1 MKERAHHEHKP
12 EKKAAIEALA
22 DRFKRAQVIIIAESR
37 GVTVEKVTQLRA
49 ALRAGKAELK
59 VVKNTL
65 AKRALVGTK
74 YEGLKDK
81 FKGPVAVAISYTDV
95 TTPAKLLDTFI
106 RDNEKGGLK
115 IIGGG
120 MGDKVLSVADVQEL
134 ASLPT
139 LDVGR
144 SMLLGMFMQPA
155 AGMARLL
162 DAYAK
167 KLGGGAPEAATEEAK
182 PAEPAAEE
190 AKPAEPTAPTT

>member
-1 MKERAHHEHKP
+1 MKERAHHEAKP
-12 EKKAAIEALA
+12 EKKAAILDLA

-37 GVTVEKVTQLRA
+37 GVTVSKVT
-49 ALRAGKAELK
+49 ALRAELRKGKAELK

-74 YEGLKDK
+74 YEALKDK
-81 FKGPVAVAISYTDV
+81 FKGPIAVAISYTDV

-120 MGDKVLSVADVQEL
+120 MGDKVLSVADVAEL

-144 SMLLGMFMQPA
+144 AMLLGMFMQPA

-167 KLGGGAPEAATEEAK
+167 KLGAGAPEAATEAK
-182 PAEPAAEE
+182 PAEPAA
-190 AKPAEPTAPTT
+190 PTT

>member
-22 DRFKRAQVIIIAESR
+22 DRFRRAQVIIIAESR

-49 ALRAGKAELK
+49 ELRKGKAELK

-65 AKRALVGTK
+65 AKRALIGTK

-81 FKGPVAVAISYTDV
+81 FKGPIAVAISYTDV

-120 MGDKVLSVADVQEL
+120 MGDRVLSVAEVSEL
-134 ASLPT
+134 AALPT

-155 AGMARLL
+155 AGLARLL

-167 KLGGGAPEAATEEAK
+167 KLGGGEAKAAEPEAV
-182 PAEPAAEE
+182 PAP
-190 AKPAEPTAPTT
+190 APTT